1 MFLKTV
7 FLELLTAFCMTR
19 EWEYKKALR
28 DDLFHFSSE
37 KIDALEIEQILSVL
51 KKNAGFWYL
60 YIISPCR

>member
-1 MFLKTV
+1 
-7 FLELLTAFCMTR
+7 MTR